1 MGPIY
6 KSKATLRIAGDD
18 VIPDE
23 ITRMLGSQPTRAR
36 KKGGVWMSAEPGREF
51 TAKAHTGQWHLEAS
65 VREPEDLDGQV
76 QELLGKLNL
85 DLELWIALSR
95 RFQVDLYCGLFM
107 KSSNEGAVLSSETL
121 AALGN
126 RGIKLSLDVYDG
138 SR

>member
-1 MGPIY
+1 M
-6 KSKATLRIAGDD
+6 KS
-18 VIPDE
+18 
-23 ITRMLGSQPTRAR
+23 RMLGSQPTRAR

-76 QELLGKLNL
+76 QELLGKLTQ
-85 DLELWIALSR
+85 DLKIWTELR
-95 RFQVDLYCGLFM
+95 GKFRMDVYCGLFM

-126 RGIKLSLDVYDG
+126 RGIKRSLDV
-138 SR
+138 